1 MNRWL
6 WVSILLT
13 ILAFAAPLYLYYGWP
28 DLLREQIPTHIN
40 ATGEVDK
47 WTPREKILPQW
58 LLLPGVMAG
67 FVLLSLVLPWLS
79 PEGFKVDAFRET
91 FYLLM
96 AVVVALFA
104 YIQLLLV
111 LGGIEDVQMDS
122 TRWLL
127 GGLSLFFS
135 LLGNRLGKVQRNFW
149 MGVRTPWTLA
159 SEAVWIQ
166 THRLTAWLWV
176 PGGMLLALLGFAGP
190 SVLPMKVCVILW
202 IAGLMLMALTPV
214 VYSLWL
220 YKRLEKQGRLSPPS
234 PVTEELR

>member
-1 MNRWL
+1 MKRWL
-6 WVSILLT
+6 IVSILLT
-13 ILAFAAPLYLYYGWP
+13 VLSSVYPLYLYYGRP
-28 DLLREQIPTHIN
+28 DLLREQIPTHSN
-40 ATGEVDK
+40 AAGEVDK
-47 WTPREKILPQW
+47 WTPREQILPQW

-91 FYLLM
+91 FYFLM
-96 AVVVALFA
+96 AVVAALFA

-111 LGGIEDVQMDS
+111 LGGIEDVRLDS

-234 PVTEELR
+234 PLTEELR